1 VRKARHKWTPVPIRW
16 FSDPEFLSLSAVDLK
31 LLLLWWR
38 HTEEGEVPK
47 CPRRALA
54 LAGLPVK
61 PARVQQALETLLG
74 LEYLVDGGAVYLLN
88 DFGKIFRRN
97 SGENSQRRKKTP
109 GRMPKNSQSSA
120 APSRA
125 RILSPTG
132 REKEREIIG
141 PSSEGRA
148 DDSQEL
154 AKIRAELEEVLR

>member
-1 VRKARHKWTPVPIRW
+1 MRKTRHKWTPIPIRW

-38 HTEEGEVPK
+38 YTEEGEVPK

-61 PARVQQALETLLG
+61 AARVEQALRTLIG
-74 LEYLVDGGAVYLLN
+74 LEYLVDGGTAYILT
-88 DFGKIFRRN
+88 DFEKIFRRN
-97 SGENSQRRKKTP
+97 SGENSQRRKKNA
-109 GRMPKNSQSSA
+109 GQIPKNLQTCE
-120 APSRA
+120 PLSRA

-132 REKEREIIG
+132 REKERESIEPYSG
-141 PSSEGRA
+141 RRA
-148 DDSQEL
+148 DDSKEL